1 MGSPC
6 AENRSPVC
14 ARSLPETLSPTLPRY
29 PCMAS
34 MEVDPELS
42 DTLMHLSGYIF
53 RARVPDVCVSPVLL
67 PSLVDHTT
75 LSHPDGI
82 EPDPAGI
89 VRHADGGEAIITS

>member
-14 ARSLPETLSPTLPRY
+14 TRSLPETLSPILPRY

-42 DTLMHLSGYIF
+42 DTLMHPSRYIF
-53 RARVPDVCVSPVLL
+53 RA
-67 PSLVDHTT
+67 
-75 LSHPDGI
+75 
-82 EPDPAGI
+82 
-89 VRHADGGEAIITS
+89 AIDEGLRRK

>member
-34 MEVDPELS
+34 MEVAPELS

-53 RARVPDVCVSPVLL
+53 RA
-67 PSLVDHTT
+67 
-75 LSHPDGI
+75 
-82 EPDPAGI
+82 
-89 VRHADGGEAIITS
+89 AINAALRGK